1 MRAAV
6 LVQPGAFEIREVD
19 DAPRPGPGEVLV
31 RIRRVGICGTDIHAF
46 GGRQPFLSYPRILG
60 HELAAEVLEVGAGVT
75 GMVPGDRAAI
85 RPAIGCGQC
94 DACQRGLEN
103 ACATLAVLGAHVD
116 GGLRELLLVPA
127 VALHPSA
134 ALTLDQLALVEPLSI
149 GGHAVARG
157 VPVPH
162 DRILVIGAGPI
173 GLAVAA
179 HILAAGTRPWMADV
193 SPERRAFAAAWTG
206 VEVLDTGIDAT
217 DTVRQAMGGELA
229 TLIFDATG
237 NPASMHAAFDLLAP
251 GGRLVL
257 VGLFQGDLSFHDP
270 EFHRRELTVLGSRNA
285 TAADFRRSIE
295 IIEQGRARV
304 GDWITHRTTIDRL
317 PEVFPMLER
326 TGSGVIKAVV
336 EL

>member
-1 MRAAV
+1 MRAVV

-60 HELAAEVLEVGAGVT
+60 HELAAEVLDVGAGVT
-75 GMVPGDRAAI
+75 GVVPGDRAAI
-85 RPAIGCGQC
+85 RPAIGCGHC

-103 ACATLAVLGAHVD
+103 ACTTLAVLGAHVD
-116 GGLRELLLVPA
+116 GGLRELLLVPS

-134 ALTLDQLALVEPLSI
+134 SLTLDQLALVEPLSI
-149 GGHAVARG
+149 GGHAVERG
-157 VPVPH
+157 MPRFG
-162 DRILVIGAGPI
+162 DRVLVIGAGPI
-173 GLAVAA
+173 GLAVTA
-179 HILAAGTRPWMADV
+179 HVLAAGVRPWVSDV
-193 SPERRAFAAAWTG
+193 SPERRRFAAAWAD
-206 VEVLDTGIDAT
+206 VVVLDPGDDPIAV
-217 DTVRQAMGGELA
+217 VRRAMGGELA
-229 TLIFDATG
+229 TLVFDATG
-237 NPASMHAAFDLLAP
+237 NPTSMHAAFDLLAP

-257 VGLFQGDLSFHDP
+257 VGLFQGDLSFDDP
-270 EFHRRELTVLGSRNA
+270 GFHRRELTVLGSRNA

-295 IIEQGRARV
+295 IIQRGQAQV
-304 GDWITHRTTIDRL
+304 ADWITHRTTLDEL
-317 PEVFPMLER
+317 PQVFPMLER

>member
-6 LVQPGAFEIREVD
+6 LVQPGAVEIQEVD
-19 DAPRPGPGEVLV
+19 DATWPGPGEVLV

-60 HELAAEVLEVGAGVT
+60 HELAAEVLDVGAGVS

-85 RPAIGCGQC
+85 RPAIGCGHC

-127 VALHPSA
+127 AALHTSSR
-134 ALTLDQLALVEPLSI
+134 LTLDQLALVEPLSI
-149 GGHAVARG
+149 GGHAVERG
-157 VPVPH
+157 TPRAG

-173 GLAVAA
+173 GLAVLA
-179 HILAAGTRPWMADV
+179 HLLAAGIRPWIADV
-193 SPERRAFAAAWTG
+193 SPERRAFAARWADAVILDPGTG
-206 VEVLDTGIDAT
+206 PT
-217 DTVRQAMGGELA
+217 DVVRRAMGGELA
-229 TLIFDATG
+229 TLVFDATG

-285 TAADFRRSIE
+285 TAADFSRSIE
-295 IIEQGRARV
+295 IIERGQARV
-304 GDWITHRTTIDRL
+304 ADWITQRTTLEQL
-317 PEVFPMLER
+317 PETFPLLEEK
-326 TGSGVIKAVV
+326 GSASIKVIVD
-336 EL
+336 L